1 MAIFLSPKGVKSAGQ
16 EWAMDSFYQSLSQWV
31 DHTAYNIWSYLLFVL
46 LAAGLWLTI
55 RTRFI
60 QVRHLGDS
68 FKLIFAGFLGKKSR
82 KKREGDVSA
91 FAALSTALAATVG
104 NGNIGGVATAL
115 FTGGPGAIFWL
126 WICGFVGMAT
136 KYSEALLGVKFREK
150 YPDGSI
156 AGGPMYYIKNGFKSK
171 KLAAVLAPVFAVCGA
186 IATLFGTGNM
196 MQANQMTLS
205 FKTQFGVPPLAMA
218 IGITFFVALVIIGGI
233 KRIGSVAD
241 KLVPTMLIIYFI
253 FGFIVIF
260 ANIAE
265 IPRVI
270 TLIFQQAFTP
280 IAAVGGFAGATVK
293 VGMQMGFRR
302 GLLTNEAGLGSAP
315 IAHAAAQTPSP
326 VHQGLM
332 GIGEVCID
340 TLIVCTITALINLST
355 GMWQSGLNGTAMT
368 VSSFSSVIPFAGGLV
383 VALSSFL
390 FGYTT
395 LIGWYYYGEQCMK
408 FLFGIKITLPYR
420 VIYVSL
426 CFIGALI
433 SIEFVFYIGDIANAF
448 MALPNLFALFLLSG
462 VVARTTREFW
472 GKYKKIE
479 NFDR

>member
-1 MAIFLSPKGVKSAGQ
+1 MEG
-16 EWAMDSFYQSLSQWV
+16 FYQSLSRWV
-31 DHTAYNIWSYLLFVL
+31 DQTAYQIWSYLLFVL

-60 QVRHLGDS
+60 QFRRLGDS
-68 FKLIFAGFLGKKSR
+68 FKLIFAGFLGKKTG
-82 KKREGDVSA
+82 KREGDVSP

-115 FTGGPGAIFWL
+115 FTGGPGAVFWL

-156 AGGPMYYIKNGFKSK
+156 AGGPMYYIKNGFRWKR
-171 KLAAVLAPVFAVCGA
+171 LAAVLAPVFAVCGA
-186 IATLFGTGNM
+186 LATLFGTGNM
-196 MQANQMTLS
+196 MQANQMSLAFHS
-205 FKTQFGVPPLAMA
+205 EFGVPKYITA
-218 IGITFFVALVIIGGI
+218 IIVTLLVAVVIIGGI

-241 KLVPTMLIIYFI
+241 KLVPLMLIVYFV

-260 ANIAE
+260 ANISQ
-265 IPRVI
+265 IPKVI
-270 TLIFQQAFTP
+270 MLIFEHAFTP
-280 IAAVGGFAGATVK
+280 IAAAGGFAGATVK
-293 VGMQMGFRR
+293 IGMQMGFRR

-340 TLIVCTITALINLST
+340 TLIICSITAVINLST

-368 VSSFSSVIPFAGGLV
+368 AASFSRVIPVAGGLV
-383 VALSSFL
+383 VAMSSFL

-408 FLFGIKITLPYR
+408 FLFGLRVTLPYR
-420 VIYVSL
+420 VIYVTL
-426 CFIGALI
+426 CFIGAMI
-433 SIEFVFYIGDIANAF
+433 SIELVFYVGDIANAF
-448 MALPNLFALFLLSG
+448 MALPNLIALFLLSG
-462 VVARTTREFW
+462 VVARTTKEFW
-472 GKYKKIE
+472 TRYKRIE
-479 NFDR
+479 DFDK

>member
-1 MAIFLSPKGVKSAGQ
+1 MNA
-16 EWAMDSFYQSLSQWV
+16 FYQNLSQWV
-31 DHTAYNIWSYLLFVL
+31 DKTAYNIWSILLFIL
-46 LAAGLWLTI
+46 FAAGLWLSI

-60 QVRHLGDS
+60 QFRKLGAG
-68 FKLIFAGFLGKKSR
+68 FKLIFAGFLGKKSG
-82 KKREGDVSA
+82 KREGDVSP

-126 WICGFVGMAT
+126 WICGFVGMTT

-150 YPDGSI
+150 YPDGAI
-156 AGGPMYYIKNGFKSK
+156 AGGPMYYIKNGLKWK
-171 KLAAVLAPVFAVCGA
+171 WLASVLAPAFAIFGA
-186 IATLFGTGNM
+186 VATLFGTGNM
-196 MQANQMTLS
+196 MQANQMSLAFHS
-205 FKTQFGVPPLAMA
+205 EFGVPKYITA
-218 IGITFFVALVIIGGI
+218 IIVTSLVALVIIGGI

-241 KLVPTMLIIYFI
+241 KLVPTMLIVYFT

-260 ANIAE
+260 ANISE
-265 IPRVI
+265 IPRVFL
-270 TLIFQQAFTP
+270 LIFEHAFTP
-280 IAAVGGFAGATVK
+280 IAAAGGFAGATVK
-293 VGMQMGFRR
+293 MGLQMGFRR

-332 GIGEVCID
+332 GLGEVCID

-368 VSSFSSVIPFAGGLV
+368 AASFSKVVPVAGGLV
-383 VALSSFL
+383 VAMSSFL

-420 VIYVSL
+420 IIYVSL

-433 SIEFVFYIGDIANAF
+433 SIELVFYIGDIANAF
-448 MALPNLFALFLLSG
+448 MAFPNLIALFLLSG
-462 VVARTTREFW
+462 VVAKTTREFW
-472 GKYKKIE
+472 KKYRRIE
-479 NFDR
+479 DFDG